1 MEIGA
6 ETFIINPVVLPHQGI
21 DIILGMN
28 WMTENNAVLDIGSRT
43 IQLRSRVSGKVIRV
57 HMPDMKHMVATVNAT
72 ELDEIKK
79 IPVVCDFPDVFPEE
93 LPGLPPDRDVEFRID
108 LVPGT
113 APVSKRPYRMAP
125 DELKELKIQLQEQL
139 DKGFIRPSS
148 SPWGCPA
155 LFVEKKD
162 QGGKRLCV
170 DYRPLNAVTVK
181 NKYPIPH
188 IDILFDQLAG
198 AKVFSKIDLRSGY
211 YQIKIREEDIP
222 KTAFSTRYG
231 LYEYLVMSFG
241 LTNAPAFFMYMMNSV
256 FMNELDKFVVV
267 FIDDILIYSKNEKEH
282 EEHLRVVLTRL
293 REHKLYAKFSK
304 CAFWLKEVGFLGH
317 ILSEKGVAVDPSK
330 VKDVLNWKQPET
342 VTEIRSFL
350 GLAGY
355 YRRFIKDF
363 SKIAKPMTSLTKK
376 NAKFVWGPKC
386 EDGFRELKKLLT
398 TAPVLAQP
406 DVTKP
411 FDVYCDASGQGLGC
425 VLMQEGRVIAYASR
439 QLRKHEANY
448 PTHDLELA
456 AVVHALK
463 IWRHYLLG
471 NTCHIYTD
479 HKSLKYIFTQ
489 PELNM
494 RQRRWLKLI
503 KDYDLEI
510 HYHPGKANVVA
521 DALSR
526 RAHCNV
532 IEARPTGRVICW
544 EMDEIEMPTEQL
556 VELYS
561 LIIEPTIKDL
571 VIVAQKQD
579 PGMAHIR
586 EGIDEEKKA
595 CFTLDDQGVLWFN
608 NRLIVPKDME
618 LRKKILDEA
627 HTSVLTMHPGSNKM
641 YQDLKQKFWWTRMKR
656 EIAKYVSE
664 CDVCKRVKADHL
676 KPGGMLQPLNIPA
689 WKWEDIH
696 MDFVVGLPRTQKGY
710 DSIWVI
716 IDRFTKSAHFIPVK
730 TCYTAATYAGLY
742 ISRIVSLHGIPV
754 TITSDRGSVFV
765 SRFWEHLQTA
775 LGTKLIRSSAYHP
788 QTSGQVERVNQIV
801 EDMLRACA
809 LTYSTK
815 WDECLP
821 LAEFAYNNSYQKRLN
836 MAPFEAL
843 YGRRCRTPLNWS
855 EPGERVTFGPDL
867 VTQAEEQVKFIQ
879 SNLKSAQSRQKSYSD
894 RRRRPLVFEKGDH
907 VYLRVSPMKGVHR
920 FGVKG
925 KLAPRYVG
933 PFKITEQCGP
943 VAYRLELPPHLAA
956 VHDVFHVSQLKKCL
970 RVPEKEVDTS
980 QVQIEP
986 DLTYEARP
994 IKILDQKQRST
1005 RRNTVNFYKVQWSD
1019 HSEEEATW
1027 ETEEYLQTK
1036 HPDPGVEERTREQP
1050 PIEEPE
1056 DPEPYPQQEDLR
1068 QAADSAPDDTDPSEE
1083 GIVWNLIALEPLAVL
1098 ALAPILAVD
1107 PNKVED
1113 VLNWKQPQTVTEIR
1127 SFLGLAD
1134 YYRRFIK
1141 DFSKIAKPMTVLTQ
1155 KNAKFAWSSKCEE
1168 AFRTLKTLL
1177 TSAPVLAQP
1186 DITKPFD
1193 VYCDASSSGLVCIL
1207 MQEGRVIAYA
1217 SCQLRKHEVN
1227 YPTHNLEL
1235 LTVVYAL
1242 KKWRHY
1248 LLGNTCHIYTDHKS
1262 LKYIFTQPELNMRQ
1276 RRWLELIK
1284 DYDLEVHFPGKTT
1297 YWVKQYAEL
1306 YISRIVSLH
1315 GVPQTIT
1322 SDRGSLFVSRFWEQ
1336 LQIALGTNLI
1346 RSSAYHP
1353 QTSGQVERVNQI
1365 LEDMLRACALTY
1377 STKWDECLPL
1387 AEFAYNNSYQK
1398 SLDMAPFEALYG
1410 RRCRTPLNWSEPGER
1425 VTFSPDLVTQAEEQA
1440 KFIHSNLKRA
1450 QSRQKSYSGKRRR
1463 PLVFEKGDHVY
1474 LRVSPVKEVHQFG
1487 VKGKLAPRYIGPFK
1501 ITRQCGPVAYRLE
1514 LPPHLAAVHDVFHV
1528 SQLKKCL
1535 RVPEEVIDTSQI
1547 QIQPDIT
1554 YEEKPIKVLDQK
1566 QRSTRRR
1573 TIDFYKVQWSN
1584 HSEEEATWK
1593 QEEFLRTKYPGF
1605 LPSTSN

>member
-1 MEIGA
+1 MVTPPETSAQGAAHGAPSPSELATQVAQQLINLIAQEKQRRDPQESSYTDFAALQPPIFTTAPDPLDADDWLRIIESKFSLLPHLSEQQKARFAAQCLHGPSGAWCASFLAMQPAGTQVTWDEFRAAFRAHYLPPSLIELKQREFRALRQGDMSVLEYVQAFIRLSQYSPEDVNTDPRRATRLLNGFDPTLLTHLGCSYDSFTELVDVAIDMEQRLRQAHEDQQRKRLASTPPSSPSQRPRVEYQSPTHIYYLEEPPQQEQHSGA
-6 ETFIINPVVLPHQGI
+6 EQPMSFYSAPPSPPAPMPPTKSSTGYTCFKCGKAGHFSRTCHSHQKTPGKAYALKHGYEIIELKQRYHITVAGSSISTNHIVRDLCLKVGKESLFISPIVLPQLGI
-21 DIILGMN
+21 DVILGME
-28 WMTENNAVLDIGSRT
+28 WLKQHKAMIDVGSRT
-43 IQLRSRVSGKVIRV
+43 VQLRSSNGTDVIIHVPLHKHVS
-57 HMPDMKHMVATVNAT
+57 HTVNVAETQT
-72 ELDEIKK
+72 EAQALAK
-79 IPVVCDFPDVFPEE
+79 IPVACEYPDVFPEE

-108 LVPGT
+108 LIPGT
-113 APVSKRPYRMAP
+113 APCLKKAIRMAP

-162 QGGKRLCV
+162 RGGKRLCV
-170 DYRPLNAVTVK
+170 DYEPLNAITIK

-342 VTEIRSFL
+342 VTEIRSFF

-494 RQRRWLKLI
+494 RQRRWLELI

-532 IEARPTGRVICW
+532 IEARPTARVICW
-544 EMDEIEMPTEQL
+544 EMDEIEMPTEQV

-571 VIVAQKQD
+571 VIAAQKQD

-595 CFTLDDQGVLWFN
+595 CFTLDDQGVLWFK
-608 NRLIVPKDME
+608 NRLVVPKDME
-618 LRKKILDEA
+618 LRKKILNEA

-696 MDFVVGLPRTQKGY
+696 MDFVVGLPRTRKGY

-716 IDRFTKSAHFIPVK
+716 IDRFTKSAHFLPVK
-730 TCYTAATYAGLY
+730 TVYRANTYAELY
-742 ISRIVSLHGIPV
+742 IAKVVSLHGVPR

-765 SRFWEHLQTA
+765 SRFWEQLQNA
-775 LGTKLIRSSAYHP
+775 LGTKLIHSSAYHP

-821 LAEFAYNNSYQKRLN
+821 
-836 MAPFEAL
+836 
-843 YGRRCRTPLNWS
+843 
-855 EPGERVTFGPDL
+855 
-867 VTQAEEQVKFIQ
+867 
-879 SNLKSAQSRQKSYSD
+879 
-894 RRRRPLVFEKGDH
+894 
-907 VYLRVSPMKGVHR
+907 
-920 FGVKG
+920 
-925 KLAPRYVG
+925 PR
-933 PFKITEQCGP
+933 
-943 VAYRLELPPHLAA
+943 
-956 VHDVFHVSQLKKCL
+956 
-970 RVPEKEVDTS
+970 
-980 QVQIEP
+980 
-986 DLTYEARP
+986 
-994 IKILDQKQRST
+994 
-1005 RRNTVNFYKVQWSD
+1005 
-1019 HSEEEATW
+1019 
-1027 ETEEYLQTK
+1027 
-1036 HPDPGVEERTREQP
+1036 
-1050 PIEEPE
+1050 
-1056 DPEPYPQQEDLR
+1056 
-1068 QAADSAPDDTDPSEE
+1068 
-1083 GIVWNLIALEPLAVL
+1083 
-1098 ALAPILAVD
+1098 
-1107 PNKVED
+1107 
-1113 VLNWKQPQTVTEIR
+1113 
-1127 SFLGLAD
+1127 
-1134 YYRRFIK
+1134 
-1141 DFSKIAKPMTVLTQ
+1141 
-1155 KNAKFAWSSKCEE
+1155 
-1168 AFRTLKTLL
+1168 
-1177 TSAPVLAQP
+1177 
-1186 DITKPFD
+1186 
-1193 VYCDASSSGLVCIL
+1193 VCI
-1207 MQEGRVIAYA
+1207 Q
-1217 SCQLRKHEVN
+1217 
-1227 YPTHNLEL
+1227 
-1235 LTVVYAL
+1235 
-1242 KKWRHY
+1242 
-1248 LLGNTCHIYTDHKS
+1248 
-1262 LKYIFTQPELNMRQ
+1262 
-1276 RRWLELIK
+1276 
-1284 DYDLEVHFPGKTT
+1284 
-1297 YWVKQYAEL
+1297 
-1306 YISRIVSLH
+1306 
-1315 GVPQTIT
+1315 
-1322 SDRGSLFVSRFWEQ
+1322 
-1336 LQIALGTNLI
+1336 
-1346 RSSAYHP
+1346 
-1353 QTSGQVERVNQI
+1353 
-1365 LEDMLRACALTY
+1365 
-1377 STKWDECLPL
+1377 
-1387 AEFAYNNSYQK
+1387 
-1398 SLDMAPFEALYG
+1398 
-1410 RRCRTPLNWSEPGER
+1410 
-1425 VTFSPDLVTQAEEQA
+1425 
-1440 KFIHSNLKRA
+1440 
-1450 QSRQKSYSGKRRR
+1450 
-1463 PLVFEKGDHVY
+1463 
-1474 LRVSPVKEVHQFG
+1474 
-1487 VKGKLAPRYIGPFK
+1487 
-1501 ITRQCGPVAYRLE
+1501 
-1514 LPPHLAAVHDVFHV
+1514 
-1528 SQLKKCL
+1528 
-1535 RVPEEVIDTSQI
+1535 
-1547 QIQPDIT
+1547 
-1554 YEEKPIKVLDQK
+1554 
-1566 QRSTRRR
+1566 
-1573 TIDFYKVQWSN
+1573 
-1584 HSEEEATWK
+1584 
-1593 QEEFLRTKYPGF
+1593 
-1605 LPSTSN
+1605 